1 MQEETYDDAAARY
14 AARPESLMSL
24 RSCIKCRLVKTLD
37 QFQDSFCDNCWS
49 FWDGNESGELPSA
62 YKKGRA
68 LDMALQNT
76 TADFEGLTS
85 MMRPNDSWVAKW
97 LRLSACVLS
106 SHPKLFYF
114 MLMPRAHFWCSSSY
128 KNNISYVHGSASVL
142 IHTHTHTHTHS
153 HF

>member
-97 LRLSACVLS
+97 LRLSACCFLS
-106 SHPKLFYF
+106 LFK
-114 MLMPRAHFWCSSSY
+114 P
-128 KNNISYVHGSASVL
+128 
-142 IHTHTHTHTHS
+142 
-153 HF
+153 